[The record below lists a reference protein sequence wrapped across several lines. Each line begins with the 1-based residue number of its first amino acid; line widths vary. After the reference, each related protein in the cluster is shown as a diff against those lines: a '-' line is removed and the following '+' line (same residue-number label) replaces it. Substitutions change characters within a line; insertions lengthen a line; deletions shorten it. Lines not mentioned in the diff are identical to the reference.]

1 MRHKVADLDGPVHYI
16 DFGGSGSPLLMV
28 HGLGG
33 NAMNWMPVGPELA
46 KSYHAIALDLAGF
59 GQTPLL
65 GRSATVTANAA
76 LVHEFIEKVIDEPVL
91 LMGNSMGGYISI
103 LEAADHPR
111 SVPSLVLVDPAIP
124 GSYVRR
130 TQPAMIGA
138 LAALS
143 IPGLGAPLL
152 DYRLRR
158 LDAEILV
165 RQALALV
172 CADPA
177 RLDARVIE
185 EHVKLTRERAHLG
198 RQNSRAFVQAFRSIG
213 FRLADPRFW
222 SRIARVS
229 APTLIIQG
237 SLDRVIPVAA
247 AYELHRKRPDWKL
260 EIIEGVGHVPML
272 EAPELFLNAL
282 SAWQADKITEP
293 AAAS

>member
-1 MRHKVADLDGPVHYI
+1 
-16 DFGGSGSPLLMV
+16 MV

-33 NAMNWMPVGPELA
+33 NALNWMAVGPELA
-46 KSYHAIALDLAGF
+46 KTHHAVALDLAGF
-59 GQTPLL
+59 GQTPLF

-76 LVHEFIEKVIDEPVL
+76 LVHEFVENVIGEAVL
-91 LMGNSMGGYISI
+91 LIGNSMGGYISI
-103 LEAADHPR
+103 VEAADHPHW
-111 SVPSLVLVDPAIP
+111 VTSLVLVDPAIP

-177 RLDARVIE
+177 RLDPSIVE
-185 EHVKLTRERAHLG
+185 EHVKLTRERARLG

-229 APTLIIQG
+229 APTLIMHG
-237 SLDRVIPVAA
+237 GLDRVIPVAA

-272 EAPELFLNAL
+272 EAPDLFLDVL
-282 SAWQADKITEP
+282 TAWQADKMPIAPQTRN
-293 AAAS
+293 AATA